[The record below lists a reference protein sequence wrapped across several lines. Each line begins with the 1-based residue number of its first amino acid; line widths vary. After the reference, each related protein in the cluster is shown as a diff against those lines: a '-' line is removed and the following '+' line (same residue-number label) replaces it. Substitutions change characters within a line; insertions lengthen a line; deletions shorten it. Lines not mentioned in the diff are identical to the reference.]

1 MAFFQSDL
9 DPIYLRENHRQVLF
23 SKQQSPSQIDLQ
35 QQQQQQP
42 SLFITSSKRVF
53 QHLFKTSPD
62 DKRPN
67 TATTDP
73 MNRLVSFHL

>member
-23 SKQQSPSQIDLQ
+23 SKQQSSSQIDQ
-35 QQQQQQP
+35 QHLQQQP
-42 SLFITSSKRVF
+42 SLFITSSTRVF

-62 DKRPN
+62 EKKPK